1 MTSHSDFERLAYI
14 QISILLL
21 IGLAY
26 FQILI
31 LLGYNLQIQRE
42 NPHTKTASTQL
53 YSSQIRPSA
62 QKTKASAEANS
73 RTELIEILRRSSL
86 QSSRCNENRVVSHTE
101 SVLATF
107 KLEKLMKKEPNM
119 SIRTL

>member
-1 MTSHSDFERLAYI
+1 M
-14 QISILLL
+14 
-21 IGLAY
+21 GLAY

-42 NPHTKTASTQL
+42 NPHTKTAASTQL
-53 YSSQIRPSA
+53 YISQIRPSA